1 MNVSRSM
8 IKNFCVLGLLLV
20 SLSTLAQPLVWKDA
34 PDETFVF
41 KLSDKEALKLL
52 KGRFRP
58 KDWDRVLA
66 TPFTSFSEKWEEQ
79 PAEGHFIFANIERNK
94 INYSYHLLFLS
105 RYFFSKNMAHLLC
118 RW

>member
-1 MNVSRSM
+1 MTKRNAMNVSRSM

-58 KDWDRVLA
+58 KDWERVLT
-66 TPFTSFSEKWEEQ
+66 TPFASFSEKWEEQ

-94 INYSYHLLFLS
+94 I
-105 RYFFSKNMAHLLC
+105 
-118 RW
+118 

>member
-1 MNVSRSM
+1 MTKRNAMNVSRSM

-58 KDWDRVLA
+58 KDWERVLT
-66 TPFTSFSEKWEEQ
+66 TPFASFSEKWEEQ
-79 PAEGHFIFANIERNK
+79 PA
-94 INYSYHLLFLS
+94 
-105 RYFFSKNMAHLLC
+105 
-118 RW
+118 

>member
-8 IKNFCVLGLLLV
+8 IRNFCVLGLLLV

-94 INYSYHLLFLS
+94 INSFPGIS
-105 RYFFSKNMAHLLC
+105 FQRIWRTYFAGGRC
-118 RW
+118 RR